1 MIELVNVA
9 SALKIV
15 VSPVPTVELPEKYA
29 LLSLPSAWE
38 VPILNLKAP
47 SALDVEPNPTAFA
60 LTVTGT
66 VSGFVYDN
74 LSFPSVVIPASKFEK
89 SLPLNPW
96 AESESK

>member
-38 VPILNLKAP
+38 VPILNLRAP

-74 LSFPSVVIPASKFEK
+74 VSFPFATEASKFEK
-89 SLPLNPW
+89 SLPLKPC
-96 AESESK
+96 AESESI